1 MQIQNIAIDGPV
13 ASGKTVVGRLVA
25 QKLGWR
31 FLDTGSMYRV
41 VTWVA
46 LARQIDLD
54 NEPALVSLATQL
66 DFRLE
71 GEAGER
77 VLADGKDVTDS
88 LRAPTVD
95 RAVSQVAK
103 VAGVRVAMVARQR
116 EVALQAPTVVVGRD
130 IGTKVL
136 PDGPVKV
143 FLTASVE
150 ERASRRHKELAQRS
164 GSLSY
169 EEVRDD
175 LERRDRIDTE
185 REESPLRAATDA
197 VILNTDALSVDE
209 VVKRIMEMTK
219 DAAS

>member
-1 MQIQNIAIDGPV
+1 M

-25 QKLGWR
+25 QKLKWR
-31 FLDTGSMYRV
+31 FLDTGVMYRV
-41 VTWVA
+41 VTWAA

-54 NEPALVSLATQL
+54 DEPALVNLANQL
-66 DFRLE
+66 DIRLE

-77 VLADGKDVTDS
+77 VLAGGNDVTDS
-88 LRAPTVD
+88 LRSPEVD

-103 VAGVRVAMVARQR
+103 VAGVRVTMVARQR

-136 PDGPVKV
+136 PDARVKV

-150 ERASRRHKELAQRS
+150 ERALRRHKELVQRS
-164 GSLSY
+164 ESLSY

-185 REESPLRAATDA
+185 REASPLRAASDA
-197 VILNTDALSVDE
+197 VTLNTDSLSVDH
-209 VVKRIMEMTK
+209 VVKRIMEMAK
-219 DAAS
+219 DAAP

>member
-13 ASGKTVVGRLVA
+13 ASGKTVAGRLVA

-46 LARQIDLD
+46 LARQLD
-54 NEPALVSLATQL
+54 FDDEQALVSLATQM

-88 LRAPTVD
+88 LRAPEVD
-95 RAVSQVAK
+95 RAVSKVAK
-103 VAGVRVAMVARQR
+103 VAGVRVTMVARQR

-136 PDGPVKV
+136 PDAPVKV

-150 ERASRRHKELAQRS
+150 ERATRRHKELSQKG

-169 EEVRDD
+169 EEVRND

-185 REESPLRAATDA
+185 REASPLMAATDA
-197 VILNTDALSVDE
+197 VTLNTDALTIDQ
-209 VVKRIMEMTK
+209 VVKRIMEMAN